1 MSALD
6 KLINLLEHLKETSPD
21 MHDKANKALDVL
33 LDEEDLVEE
42 TQPKPKYIIKNGKLV
57 SGKIDPDPGH
67 GDELEITIP
76 DPEPE
81 PEPEPEPV
89 DDSYF
94 EVEDEDTNFIVSSRV
109 RIKELI
115 SSLGLLTQAYE
126 ADKEAVLE
134 EIDQVHEALNERI
147 RDLQNS
153 FPLDPAADYN
163 LVFPSENRE
172 KGAFIKMSPS

>member
-33 LDEEDLVEE
+33 LDEEGSVEE
-42 TQPKPKYIIKNGKLV
+42 AQPKPKYIIKNGKLV
-57 SGKIDPDPGH
+57 SGKLDLDPARPFDAQ
-67 GDELEITIP
+67 TTK
-76 DPEPE
+76 

-94 EVEDEDTNFIVSSRV
+94 EVEDEDTNFIVSSRA

-126 ADKEAVLE
+126 AEKETVLE
-134 EIDQVHEALNERI
+134 EIEQVHKALNERI
-147 RDLQNS
+147 RNLQDS

>member
-6 KLINLLEHLKETSPD
+6 KLINLLEHLKETNPD

-33 LDEEDLVEE
+33 LDEEGLVEE

-57 SGKIDPDPGH
+57 SGKLDLDPVRPFD
-67 GDELEITIP
+67 TQTTK
-76 DPEPE
+76 

-94 EVEDEDTNFIVSSRV
+94 EVEDKDTNFIVSSRA

-126 ADKEAVLE
+126 AEKEAVLE
-134 EIDQVHEALNERI
+134 EIEQVHKALNERI
-147 RDLQNS
+147 RNLQDS